1 MPKKQIWLVAILML
15 ASAIVGGITSNGLS
29 LISQVEAQR
38 KTTTK
43 TAAQPP
49 PIHRYEYQFYI
60 AAGPKDLTDQANKLA
75 EDGWEMTQ
83 VITDERLI
91 TRYIGYFRRQKQ

>member
-1 MPKKQIWLVAILML
+1 MPKKQIWLIAILML
-15 ASAIVGGITSNGLS
+15 ASAIAGGITSNGLS
-29 LISQVEAQR
+29 FISPVEAQR
-38 KTTTK
+38 KTTV
-43 TAAQPP
+43 AAPP
-49 PIHRYEYQFYI
+49 PTRRYEYQFYI

-83 VITDERLI
+83 VITDERVV